1 MIQVYKILNDCDGV
15 YPEEFLELND
25 RIGRKNSL
33 KLFKR
38 RCKPDLRKYIFTFRV
53 VDQWNGLPEAVVQ
66 AADVNAFKRNYDH
79 FMRDF
84 RGQL

>member
-1 MIQVYKILNDCDGV
+1 MIQVYKILNGKDEI
-15 YPEEFLELND
+15 YPEDFLELNEGTG
-25 RIGRKNSL
+25 RINSL

-38 RCKPDLRKYIFTFRV
+38 RCKLDLRKYSFTFRV